1 MIRAAISASDDP
13 GPAERGGAPSVP
25 LGHAHVNELGRYA
38 FLELA
43 SGAALRPLRDPHAD
57 DQQA

>member
-1 MIRAAISASDDP
+1 MILGRLSAVEPRLS
-13 GPAERGGAPSVP
+13 P

-43 SGAALRPLRDPHAD
+43 SGAALRPLRNPHAD

>member
-1 MIRAAISASDDP
+1 MILGRLSAVEPRLS
-13 GPAERGGAPSVP
+13 P

-38 FLELA
+38 FPVLA
-43 SGAALRPLRDPHAD
+43 SGAALRPLRDPHAA